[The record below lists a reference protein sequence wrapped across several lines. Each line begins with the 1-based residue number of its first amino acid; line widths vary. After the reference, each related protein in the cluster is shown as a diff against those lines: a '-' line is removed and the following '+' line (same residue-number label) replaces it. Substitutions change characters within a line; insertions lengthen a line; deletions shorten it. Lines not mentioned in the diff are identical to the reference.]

1 MSKASPAITN
11 FNSGEF
17 SPMIAGRVDFDRYA
31 NGCTVMENFIPTVQG
46 PALRRGGTRYVASV
60 KNHANRVYLQAFEF
74 SETTA
79 YVLEFGD
86 QYIRFYTQNG
96 QLLSGGTPVEV
107 ATPYTQASL
116 FNADGTCKLRFAQ
129 SGDFLYITHPD
140 YQPRILKRTSPTTF
154 VLDLFEPAGGPFKD
168 IDPDQ
173 TVTVIASGETDTVTL
188 TASAPIFQSGHV
200 GTLFLLESSNN
211 SQIPQW
217 EPGKRIAGPG
227 QSILNLVRRSDGKV
241 YRSVTNYTVPSN
253 GKEARTGTTKP
264 VHSRGVVADGDGNPV
279 TGLDGSNNTV
289 VFANR
294 QGVDWLFLHAG
305 YGWVRINS
313 IGGGGTTASCTVIS
327 RLPADVVTV
336 PAGSVVSI
344 TSVASNVQSKIR
356 VAAAGHGVGANA
368 SVSVTITYNFSRL
381 VYDFEGGTTTV
392 TGTDT
397 LTTTTT
403 GYPIDANTLD
413 LELAFG
419 LLNGF
424 TDFVSGTVQRIAV
437 TGTATTRWAHSAW
450 SNVEGWPAAVTFF
463 RERLCFARG
472 QRLWMSVAAGFD
484 DFSARNTSGEVT
496 ADMAISLEVAS
507 GELNSIQWLHP
518 DKQLV
523 AGTAGGEFIIGELT
537 NGDPLGPGNIK
548 VELVSR
554 YGSRGIQPV
563 GAGDRALFVMRAG
576 RKVREVGFD
585 FTQDSYQSKDVTLL
599 SDHIT
604 AGGVTDMDH
613 AIEPYAV
620 VWCVRSDG
628 QLLGFT
634 WNNEEQVRG
643 WHRHRLGGSGIV
655 ESVAVIPRPDGA
667 GDQVWLAVR
676 RTINGN
682 TRRYVEY
689 MEDPWVSGLQE
700 DQFYVDSGLTY
711 SGPPA
716 TTISGLEHL
725 EGATVAVLA
734 DGAPHPNRVV
744 SGGAITLQAPASK
757 VQVGLPFTPVLQTM
771 RIEAGAA
778 DGTAQGKTKRMH
790 KVSFRFINT
799 GSCQVGPDANTLET
813 LEFRTPSDPM
823 DSPPPLYT
831 GDKLVAWPGG
841 YDTDGRIYVTT
852 NQPTAL
858 GVVAVFPQ
866 VVTQDAR

>member
-1 MSKASPAITN
+1 MSKVSPAITN

-154 VLDLFEPAGGPFKD
+154 VLDLFEPYGGPF
-168 IDPDQ
+168 IGVDPDATTTVYASAQ
-173 TVTVIASGETDTVTL
+173 TGAITL
-188 TASAPIFQSGHV
+188 TASTGIFQAGHV
-200 GTLFLLESSNN
+200 GTDFLLESKNVS
-211 SQIPQW
+211 SVVAW
-217 EPGKRIAGPG
+217 EPGKSVTAGD
-227 QSILNLVRRSDGKV
+227 LRRSDNKV
-241 YRSVTNYTVPSN
+241 YRAAN
-253 GKEARTGTTKP
+253 TGTTGSVKP
-264 VHSRGVVADGDGNPV
+264 VHSRGTQSDG
-279 TGLDGSNNTV
+279 
-289 VFANR
+289 
-294 QGVDWLFLHAG
+294 GVNWEFQHAG
-305 YGWVRINS
+305 YGWARITGFTS
-313 IGGGGTTASCTVIS
+313 ST
-327 RLPADVVTV
+327 
-336 PAGSVVSI
+336 VVSATVVSLI
-344 TSVASNVQSKIR
+344 PSDA
-356 VAAAGHGVGANA
+356 VGAGN
-368 SVSVTITYNFSRL
+368 
-381 VYDFEGGTTTV
+381 
-392 TGTDT
+392 
-397 LTTTTT
+397 
-403 GYPIDANTLD
+403 
-413 LELAFG
+413 
-419 LLNGF
+419 
-424 TDFVSGTVQRIAV
+424 
-437 TGTATTRWAHSAW
+437 ATTRWSFSSW
-450 SNVEGWPAAVTFF
+450 SGVEGWPSSVAFF

-472 QRLWMSVAAGFD
+472 QNVWLSVAAGFD

-518 DKQLV
+518 DRQLV

-576 RKVREVGFD
+576 RKVREIAYD
-585 FTQDSYQSKDVTLL
+585 FANDGYQTKDVTLL

-655 ESVAVIPRPDGA
+655 ESVAVIPRPDGT